1 MALMYNRAMPTREDF
16 EAHLQTAIREGDDLS
31 KRTLRM
37 VLSEW
42 KLAEVERGGE
52 LDEEGAIAILQ
63 KQAKARREAIADAE
77 RAERADIVESTQAE
91 LSYLETFLPQPMSQ
105 DELERLARESMRE
118 TGATNSAQMGLVM
131 KDLMPRLQGR
141 AEGKQ
146 ASEVVRKLLGS
157 ADG

>member
-1 MALMYNRAMPTREDF
+1 MYNRTMPTKEEL
-16 EAHLQTAIREGDDLS
+16 EAQLQVAIREGNDLH

-52 LDEEGAIAILQ
+52 LDESAATALLQ

-77 RAERADIVESTQAE
+77 RAERADIVESTQEE
-91 LSYLETFLPQPMSQ
+91 LSYLETFLPKPLT
-105 DELERLARESMRE
+105 DEELEQLARESIQE
-118 TGATNSAQMGLVM
+118 TGATDPAQMGLVM

-141 AEGKQ
+141 VDGKQ
-146 ASEVVRKLLGS
+146 ASELVRNLLTPG
-157 ADG
+157 